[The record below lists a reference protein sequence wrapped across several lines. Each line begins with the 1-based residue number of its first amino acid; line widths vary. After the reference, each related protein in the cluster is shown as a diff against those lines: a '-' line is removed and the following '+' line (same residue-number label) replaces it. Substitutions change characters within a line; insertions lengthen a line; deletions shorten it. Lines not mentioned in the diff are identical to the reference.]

1 MHRTQSGMKLSMILM
16 CRYRLIFL
24 AGVLVLH
31 AMLPFRPLLAQDN
44 PAGYSWNE
52 LVDWNG
58 VNHWSDYM
66 ILSPGFM
73 GPNALPVP
81 LLGTGMLD
89 EHSSFRIQ
97 NDYFWHSGDF
107 TSDVGFNYQHKFE
120 KIAVFAGITALEYYQ
135 ISDTAIR
142 NARKIRNENP
152 QGFVPGDLMFGTKI
166 QLLQHHRY
174 LPDLVLES
182 VFRTASG
189 RGTEDAR
196 YTDAPGYYFNLNF
209 GKDLLPK
216 NYANSL
222 RFNAYLGFYA
232 WQTNLS
238 QYYQNDALLLAAG
251 FSYLAGP
258 ILFKTSI
265 DSYTAYIGK
274 KNHPVVAVSG
284 KPYVYQ
290 GDKPVLF
297 RLEAAYSKDELEYF
311 MRFQNGLRDFPYA
324 ALSVGFQWHFQ
335 DQHQTADINQSRPDF
350 VNLVLYQDTSKQ
362 KSNKMENK
370 KAFPH
375 LSPIQYFVTQEAG
388 TERPFT
394 GEYWDFFEEGEY
406 HCVVCESALFSSKYK
421 FSSSCGWPSFSDI
434 RKEESVRV
442 RKDYSH
448 GMIRDEVLCAKCDA
462 HLGHVFED
470 GPAPTGLRYCIN
482 SAALKFVHATTKA
495 GGSK

>member
-1 MHRTQSGMKLSMILM
+1 MNKDRLRILSGLLIL
-16 CRYRLIFL
+16 LTFTP
-24 AGVLVLH
+24 V
-31 AMLPFRPLLAQDN
+31 RPLLAQN
-44 PAGYSWNE
+44 QSAGYSWNE

-81 LLGTGMLD
+81 LLGNGMLE

-97 NDYFWHSGDF
+97 NDYFWQSGDF
-107 TSDVGFNYQHKFE
+107 TSDIGLKYYHRFD
-120 KIAVFAGITALEYYQ
+120 KIAVFAEITALEYYQ
-135 ISDTAIR
+135 ISDTIIR
-142 NARKIRNENP
+142 NDRKIRSENP
-152 QGFVPGDLMFGTKI
+152 QGLVPGDLVFGTKI
-166 QLLQHHRY
+166 QLLEHHRF

-251 FSYLAGP
+251 FSYRAHPLVLKA
-258 ILFKTSI
+258 SI
-265 DSYTAYIGK
+265 DTYSGYIGK

-284 KPYVYQ
+284 KPIVYQ
-290 GDKPVLF
+290 GDKPVLL

-311 MRFQNGLRDFPYA
+311 MRFQKGLRDFPYS
-324 ALSVGFQWHFQ
+324 ALSIGFQWNFRNKPKAL
-335 DQHQTADINQSRPDF
+335 DLNQPISEF
-350 VNLVLYQDTSKQ
+350 VDLVHYQDTSKQ

-406 HCVVCESALFSSKYK
+406 HCVVCEAVLFSSKYK

-442 RKDYSH
+442 RKDFSH
-448 GMIRDEVLCAKCDA
+448 GMIRDEVLCAKCEA

-482 SAALKFVHATTKA
+482 SAALKFVPATTKA